1 MRKESVRRIVVRG
14 PNWLGDAVMCE
25 PALGLVR
32 TLFPEADV
40 TLLVKP
46 GIADLLAHHPA
57 VNRTLVYDDR
67 GRHAGLAGKWTLAG
81 VLRRHR
87 FDLAI
92 LFQNAFEAAL
102 LSFLAGIPRRFGYAT
117 DGRGLLLTDPVS
129 PQGRKGG
136 KHQVEYYW
144 DMLKPLGGQGA
155 PPAPRLFVTPEEADA
170 MKTRLGDAGIAPGD
184 VLIGVNPGSTYGQ
197 AKRWLPERYAEVVN
211 RLVKDTQARVRGR
224 VAVAILG
231 AKGEE
236 RLGKSI
242 AGQIKA
248 RTVVCSG
255 QTTVRE
261 LLALVKRCQLFLTND
276 TGPMHVA
283 AAFNVPLVA
292 VFGPTDWQATSPYRV
307 EAQLVRQPV
316 ACAPCLLRECPIDHR
331 CMTAV
336 TVDQVYRAATML
348 PLVVPPVEPSTQ
360 AASVEPGQRNLSGVT
375 VFLDRDGTLNEDTG
389 YVKTPEEFRLLPGV
403 VPALAQLQQAGAR
416 LVVVT
421 NQSGVARGYFTLDTL
436 DHIHGKLVEHLA
448 GEGVRLDGLY
458 VCPHHPDDACDCRKP
473 ATGMVDRAV
482 ADLRIDPSRAYVVG
496 DSARDIELAKR
507 IGARSVLVMSG
518 PSGGQALVE
527 LNERG
532 LAPDHVADGLPQ
544 AAEWILGRGEP
555 HPSPAWSVQER
566 P

>member
-1 MRKESVRRIVVRG
+1 MRKEAVRRIVVRG

-25 PALGLVR
+25 PALDLVR
-32 TLFPEADV
+32 ALFPEADV

-46 GIADLLAHHPA
+46 GIAELLANHPA
-57 VNRTLVYDDR
+57 VNRMLVYDDR

-129 PQGRKGG
+129 PPGRKSG

-144 DMLKPLGGQGA
+144 DMLKPLGGQGT
-155 PPAPRLFVTPEEADA
+155 PPAPRLFVTQEEAEA
-170 MKTRLGDAGIAPGD
+170 MKIRLADAGIAPGD
-184 VLIGVNPGSTYGQ
+184 VVIGVNPGSTYGQ

-236 RLGKSI
+236 QLGKSI
-242 AGQIKA
+242 AAQIKA

-283 AAFNVPLVA
+283 AAFDVPLVA

-307 EAQLVRQPV
+307 AAQLMRQPV

-336 TVDQVYRAATML
+336 TVDQVYQAATLL
-348 PLVVPPVEPSTQ
+348 PLVVPTVETAPQ
-360 AASVEPGQRNLSGVT
+360 APARESAGGSLAGVT
-375 VFLDRDGTLNEDTG
+375 VFLDRDGTINEDTG
-389 YVKTPEEFRLLPGV
+389 YIKTPEELRLLPGV
-403 VPALAQLQQAGAR
+403 GPALAELQKAGAR

-421 NQSGVARGYFTLDTL
+421 NQSGVARGYLTLEAL
-436 DHIHGKLVEHLA
+436 EIIHGKLVDRLA
-448 GEGVRLDGLY
+448 AEGVRLDGLY
-458 VCPHHPDDACDCRKP
+458 VCPHHPNDGCDCRKP

-482 ADLRIDPSRAYVVG
+482 EELRIDPTRAYMVG

-518 PSGGQALVE
+518 PSGAEALAE
-527 LNERG
+527 LRERG
-532 LAPDHVADGLPQ
+532 MAPDHVAEGL
-544 AAEWILGRGEP
+544 ADAVGWILGRGQSD
-555 HPSPAWSVQER
+555 PSPPVSAQNQ